1 MQSDLK
7 NIKKKYSESFAHL
20 CRELFPTLL
29 ETEGLLYSLIESN
42 FYPSKFLYSD
52 IVNNNLK
59 ADFQRF
65 INSLVDTKEEIEIN
79 TNKTPKELL
88 DSVGYTLY
96 ECKTEED
103 IQRFKKYYAK
113 NIDKK

>member
-1 MQSDLK
+1 MFIIFRKGTDIMQSDLK

-59 ADFQRF
+59 ADFQQF
-65 INSLVDTKEEIEIN
+65 INSLVDTKEKIKIN
-79 TNKTPKELL
+79 TNKK
-88 DSVGYTLY
+88 
-96 ECKTEED
+96 
-103 IQRFKKYYAK
+103 IQK
-113 NIDKK
+113 IVCSS